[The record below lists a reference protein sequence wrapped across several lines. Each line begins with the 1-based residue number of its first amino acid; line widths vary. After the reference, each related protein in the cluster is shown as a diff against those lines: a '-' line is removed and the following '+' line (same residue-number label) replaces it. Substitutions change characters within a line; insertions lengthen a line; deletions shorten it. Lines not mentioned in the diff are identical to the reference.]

1 MFEGIWGKLKSK
13 KAFQRESVTKYLGLT
28 LVLMWIAYKEKSLI
42 AIFWKLFASIHK
54 TFIFTGRPD
63 TSLSFYVV

>member
-13 KAFQRESVTKYLGLT
+13 KAFQRESVTEYLRLT
-28 LVLMWIAYKEKSLI
+28 QVLMWIAHKEKSLI
-42 AIFWKLFASIHK
+42 AIFRNLFASIQK

-63 TSLSFYVV
+63 TRLSFYVV